1 MHLGN
6 GAVENLLQM
15 QSGIGFPE
23 TYSTLGDGPLR
34 LLFAE
39 PDSAAYAASFPQ
51 ETPSGSAFNYS
62 TANYNLLQDML
73 RSDDLR
79 AQCAPRC

>member
-1 MHLGN
+1 MGD

-15 QSGIGFPE
+15 QSGIGFVE
-23 TYSTLGDGPLR
+23 DYSSLGDGPLR

-51 ETPSGSAFNYS
+51 ERPAGSAFNYS
-62 TANYNLLQDML
+62 TANYNLLQYML
-73 RSDDLR
+73 R
-79 AQCAPRC
+79 